1 MKTKPYDYVSA
12 IIEFEEGGMEEDK
25 ILELFRYLR
34 DSGII
39 WSLQGCYQRALA
51 TMEEQGLL

>member
-1 MKTKPYDYVSA
+1 MKSKPYDYVGA
-12 IIEFEEGGMEEDK
+12 IIEFESGGMEEDK

-39 WSLQGCYQRALA
+39 WSLQGFYQRALA